1 MRFLCQVVCVYE
13 SYSEQNNGEFMSWAE
28 YRTIFALK
36 CGKFATFLA
45 ELLVYFGVS
54 IIVFQDMGR
63 TQSNN
68 KVRSYKV
75 QSPYF

>member
-1 MRFLCQVVCVYE
+1 
-13 SYSEQNNGEFMSWAE
+13 MSWAE

-63 TQSNN
+63 TQSSN
-68 KVRSYKV
+68 KVRSYV
-75 QSPYF
+75 V